1 MVQLTD
7 SNIAL
12 LIDYENVG
20 IDSMQNL
27 VEQLSGLG
35 RIIVKRAYADWSAQ
49 KKGQERLIEL
59 GVEAVHN
66 YRGTRSGKNSCDI
79 KLTIDAVE
87 LLHSAQVDTFVI
99 VSSDSDFVPLVNHL
113 RGSGKSVIGAGRE
126 AVTSTTMVK
135 SCDRYIFL
143 EIDEHTR
150 NASKNTRYNRRPKK
164 LPVSAK
170 SEIIETG
177 EDSLGELLERAV
189 EATTDADGNA
199 LGTKLAQTMMRIDPS
214 FSYKQLRH
222 RSFREFL
229 LSRPE
234 VTVTLHEGTD
244 FTVALNTEE
253 HKPQK
258 KLLNGTN
265 SPTSPNVA
273 PRIIRQSNDK
283 HSQEDSNSNSNDLPM
298 DWDVKVNDAWG
309 DREKN
314 QISGQSAAKE
324 AAKVLGFQRL
334 RDSIFPTL
342 DKLLDASKLLKKNWS
357 RNKNYVVKK

>member
-1 MVQLTD
+1 MVPLTD

-20 IDSMQNL
+20 IDSMQGL

-35 RIIVKRAYADWSAQ
+35 RIIIKRAYADWSSQ

-79 KLTIDAVE
+79 KLTIEAVE
-87 LLHSAQVDTFVI
+87 LLHSGQVDTFVI

-143 EIDEHTR
+143 EIDDQNQTNSR
-150 NASKNTRYNRRPKK
+150 NSKYSRKPKRQATYTK
-164 LPVSAK
+164 T
-170 SEIIETG
+170 ETTG
-177 EDSLGELLERAV
+177 DDDSLGELLVRAV
-189 EATTDADGNA
+189 EATTDAAGNA

-234 VTVTLHEGTD
+234 VVVTLHEGTD
-244 FTVALNTEE
+244 FTVALKTEDGKNTRK
-253 HKPQK
+253 HTSDNNTPK
-258 KLLNGTN
+258 
-265 SPTSPNVA
+265 SPYVA
-273 PRIIRQSNDK
+273 PRIIHQTNDS
-283 HSQEDSNSNSNDLPM
+283 HSHEAQHQDSADIPS
-298 DWDVKVNDAWG
+298 DWDIKVNDAWE

-314 QISGQSAAKE
+314 DISGQSAAKE

-334 RDSIFPTL
+334 RDSNFPTL
-342 DKLLDASKLLKKNWS
+342 DKLLDASKLLKNNWS
-357 RNKNYVVKK
+357 RNKNYIVKK

>member
-1 MVQLTD
+1 MVVVTETGL
-7 SNIAL
+7 SL
-12 LIDYENVG
+12 KENVG
-20 IDSMQNL
+20 LNSIQWLFDQISDI
-27 VEQLSGLG
+27 G
-35 RIIVKRAYADWSAQ
+35 RITVKRAYTDWSAV
-49 KKGQERLIEL
+49 KGKRDQLLHLGIEPIHL
-59 GVEAVHN
+59 FTWGA
-66 YRGTRSGKNSCDI
+66 SGKNSSDI
-79 KLTIDAVE
+79 RLVIDAVD
-87 LLHSAQVDTFVI
+87 LLYQSQIDTFVI

-143 EIDEHTR
+143 EIDDQNQTNSR
-150 NASKNTRYNRRPKK
+150 NSRYNRKPKRQATYTK
-164 LPVSAK
+164 T
-170 SEIIETG
+170 ETT
-177 EDSLGELLERAV
+177 ENDDSLGELLVRAV
-189 EATTDADGNA
+189 EATTDAEGNA

-234 VTVTLHEGTD
+234 ITVTLHEGTD
-244 FTVALNTEE
+244 FTVALKTEDGKNTR
-253 HKPQK
+253 KYTSGNNAPR
-258 KLLNGTN
+258 
-265 SPTSPNVA
+265 SPHVA
-273 PRIIRQSNDK
+273 PRIIHQTNDSRS
-283 HSQEDSNSNSNDLPM
+283 HEAQHQDSDDIPS

-314 QISGQSAAKE
+314 EISGQSAAKE

-334 RDSIFPTL
+334 RDSLFPTL
-342 DKLLDASKLLKKNWS
+342 DKLLDASKLLKNNWS